1 MFNTKRW
8 RRLSIITL
16 TILSVIITLA
26 IIAFDQAAALN
37 AAFKIQTYKIIK
49 DDTSEENSNYF
60 ELDYTTFGPNGFSDR
75 NTNLQGL
82 KAYMDET
89 CEELEAEG
97 LVLLKNDN
105 NALPLAKNSKVSLFF
120 QGSYNFNYST
130 SGSSAT
136 TSTADYPTLTDAL
149 TRSGLTVNT
158 TLNEFNE
165 KAYSD
170 GFKRGKPNMV
180 YMVREIGYD
189 AYTVPVKSSF
199 SEYGDAAI
207 FVLSRDSGEGNDI
220 TTTGSDGED
229 GTYLSLTSKER
240 GVLEEITKLKND
252 GVFSKIIVILNTA
265 VPIQLDFIDNEN
277 IDIDSIIWSGNVGST
292 GIYALG
298 KALVGDINPSGK
310 LSDTFVKDSFSSPAM
325 AIWELNPNKKFTRKY
340 ENYKDYTDIF
350 NETQNCY
357 AVYVEGIYVG
367 YRYYETRYEDNILG
381 NTTYD
386 YDADVAYP
394 FGYGISYTNF
404 TYTNFTVAEQG
415 DSFKVSV
422 NVKNTGTVPGK
433 ESVQIY
439 MQKPYT
445 DYDIINDIE
454 KASIE
459 LVGFNKTKLLSP
471 NEDETVEITI
481 PKEMMKSYDAYG
493 MGTYILDDGDY
504 YLSTGKSSHD
514 ALNNII
520 LAKGYTPDSQANASL
535 TYKYTVDEFD
545 ADTYS
550 KSLETGNDIINRF
563 EFADFNLYQ
572 NSGYNAVTYVSRKDW
587 EGTWP
592 TESIVVSLSDGM
604 VIDNTPNKPIIED
617 GSTMPIFSSDSGLS
631 LIMLKGIEYDNEL
644 WDKLLNQMSY
654 QEMSYLITNGQHNT
668 VLVESVNKP
677 ATRDENGPN
686 GVSGSLTGTAF
697 PSEGIWASS
706 FNPELL
712 KKAGKA
718 LGEDAVAAGITGLY
732 ASGVNIH
739 RTPFGGRA
747 HEYFSEDPV
756 LSGLASMYETIGM
769 QEKGVWAYVKHFAV
783 NNEETNRNGVAVFL
797 NEQELREIMLVP
809 FEYSFRPSMGNA
821 HATMTSFNR
830 IGVFWTSACSSL
842 MEDVLRDEWGFDG
855 FAITDM
861 AASNA
866 KSFMTFVDGINN
878 GSDCY
883 DGPGS
888 KTALDEYR
896 SSARFANKMREA
908 CHRILYVTVNDCA
921 VMNGVSSTDKIVK
934 QASWWEITVIGL
946 IAISGALAACSITL
960 LTLSYIKGK
969 K

>member
-1 MFNTKRW
+1 MFKTKRW
-8 RRLSIITL
+8 RRLSIISL

-49 DDTSEENSNYF
+49 DETSEDNSNYF

-75 NTNLQGL
+75 NTNLEGL

-105 NALPLAKNSKVSLFF
+105 DALPLSKNSKVSLFF

-136 TSTADYPTLTDAL
+136 TSTANYPTLTDAL
-149 TRSGLTVNT
+149 TRSGLSVNT

-170 GFKRGKPNMV
+170 GFKRGKPNLI
-180 YMVREIGYD
+180 YMVREIGYND
-189 AYTVPVKSSF
+189 YTVPVKASF
-199 SEYGDAAI
+199 DEYGDAAI

-229 GTYLSLTSKER
+229 GTYLSLTQNER
-240 GVLEEITKLKND
+240 VVLEEITKLKHDN
-252 GVFSKIIVILNTA
+252 VFSKIIVILNTA

-310 LSDTFVKDSFSSPAM
+310 LSDTFVKNSFSSPAM
-325 AIWELNPNKKFTRKY
+325 AIWELNPNKKFTRRY
-340 ENYKDYTDIF
+340 ENYKDYPQF

-381 NTTYD
+381 NTIYD
-386 YDADVAYP
+386 YDADVQYP
-394 FGYGISYTNF
+394 FGYGISYTDFAYSNF
-404 TYTNFTVAEQG
+404 NVVEEG

-422 NVKNTGTVPGK
+422 NVKNTGTRPGK

-445 DYDIINDIE
+445 DYDIINDVE

-471 NEDETVEITI
+471 NEDETVEVII
-481 PKEMMKSYDAYG
+481 KKEMMKSYDAYG

-520 LAKGYTPDSQANASL
+520 LAKGYTPDSEANATL

-550 KSLETGNDIINRF
+550 KSLETGENIVNRF

-572 NSGYNAVTYVSRKDW
+572 NAGYNAVTYVSRKDW
-587 EGTWP
+587 EATWP

-617 GSTMPIFSSDSGLS
+617 GSTMPIFNENNGLS

-644 WDKLLNQMSY
+644 WDKLLNQMTY

-706 FNPELL
+706 FNPVLL
-712 KKAGKA
+712 KKAGEA
-718 LGEDAVAAGITGLY
+718 LGEDAIAAGITGLY

-756 LSGLASMYETIGM
+756 LSGLSSMYETIGM
-769 QEKGVWAYVKHFAV
+769 QEKGVWAYVKHYAV

-809 FEYSFRPSMGNA
+809 FEFSFRPSMGNA

-830 IGVFWTSACSSL
+830 VGVFWTSACPSL
-842 MEDVLRDEWGFDG
+842 MEDVLRGEWGFDG

-888 KTALDEYR
+888 KTALDEYKT
-896 SSARFANKMREA
+896 SARFANKMREA
-908 CHRILYVTVNDCA
+908 SHRILYVTVNNCA

-934 QASWWEITVIGL
+934 QTSWWEMTVIGL
-946 IAISGALAACSITL
+946 VSLSGLFALASVSF
-960 LTLSYIKGK
+960 LTLSYVFK
-969 K
+969 KK